1 MGYGLLCTPTNYSP
15 YIFLFIQL
23 HLLWPLMHSNKLFPL
38 YLLIASTPPPMD
50 SYGLPASFCYHYSC
64 SSILIYSTPPPMASY
79 ALQQIIPL
87 ISSYCFNST
96 SHGLLWTPSFFL
108 LSLFLF
114 VYTHL
119 FNSTSYGLLCTPTNY
134 SPYIFLL
141 LQLHLPWTPM
151 DSQLLF
157 VIIIPVRL
165 YSFIQLHP
173 LWPPMHSSKL
183 FPLYLLIASTPTP
196 MDSYGLPASFCYH
209 Y

>member
-87 ISSYCFNST
+87 ISSYFFNST
-96 SHGLLWTPSFFL
+96 SHGLLWTPSFF
-108 LSLFLF
+108 
-114 VYTHL
+114 
-119 FNSTSYGLLCTPTNY
+119 
-134 SPYIFLL
+134 
-141 LQLHLPWTPM
+141 
-151 DSQLLF
+151 
-157 VIIIPVRL
+157 
-165 YSFIQLHP
+165 
-173 LWPPMHSSKL
+173 
-183 FPLYLLIASTPTP
+183 
-196 MDSYGLPASFCYH
+196 CYH
-209 Y
+209 YSCSSILIYSTPPPTASYALQQIIPLISSYCFNS